1 MQGVGGACPGDCL
14 NVTTEPARKRVKDSS
29 DAPNSLPVQMNECER
44 QSGDVLGDLRM
55 HGDAATSV
63 NSSVSFANGT

>member
-1 MQGVGGACPGDCL
+1 MQGARGAYPGDCL
-14 NVTTEPARKRVKDSS
+14 NVTTEPARKRAEDSS

-55 HGDAATSV
+55 HGDAVTFI
-63 NSSVSFANGT
+63 NSSVSFADGT